1 MLLGTSRW
9 RTGALVA
16 ALEDRD
22 ERIRRMGLV
31 AALRQCPVEAAR
43 LVEKVVS
50 APRTPPD
57 LRALGIRVL
66 ARAQAG
72 AFLPR
77 LLGIST
83 SRRRW
88 FGPRLAPK
96 SPEVLAA
103 VSALASYWR
112 QDPRAAA
119 LLSQALRHPDP
130 EIRAAAASA

>member
-1 MLLGTSRW
+1 MGR
-9 RTGALVA
+9 VA
-16 ALEDRD
+16 ARGLCPLE
-22 ERIRRMGLV
+22 
-31 AALRQCPVEAAR
+31 PTR
-43 LVEKVVS
+43 LVERMVS
-50 APRTPPD
+50 NPRTEPD

-66 ARAQAG
+66 ARTQAG

-77 LLGIST
+77 LLGFST

-103 VSALASYWR
+103 VSALASYFR
-112 QDPRAAA
+112 EDPRAAA
-119 LLSQALRHPDP
+119 VLSQALRHPDP

>member
-16 ALEDRD
+16 SLEDRD

-31 AALRQCPVEAAR
+31 AALRQCPLEVAR
-43 LVEKVVS
+43 LIEKTVS